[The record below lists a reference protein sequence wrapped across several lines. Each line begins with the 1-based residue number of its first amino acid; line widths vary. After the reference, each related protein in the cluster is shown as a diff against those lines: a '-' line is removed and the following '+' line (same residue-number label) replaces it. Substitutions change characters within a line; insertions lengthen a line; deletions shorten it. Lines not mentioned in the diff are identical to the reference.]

1 MKRGWGAEARRLGGG
16 WCARTGRR
24 RGKRLGD
31 STTRHRAKACGHVGD
46 TLTGW
51 GGVWCGR
58 GGTVGRSTMRRT
70 MDPRAKLV
78 EKLKW
83 CTTKTMHKY
92 FMSYMV
98 NINQFTNEI
107 CIYHVYQS
115 SSTWRRPWVGQQR
128 GSTAPEQRFGDAVGR
143 RVARRP
149 ASEEARRTWP
159 TSRKSNNTALIF
171 FNFRWLLDTIKN

>member
-1 MKRGWGAEARRLGGG
+1 
-16 WCARTGRR
+16 
-24 RGKRLGD
+24 
-31 STTRHRAKACGHVGD
+31 
-46 TLTGW
+46 
-51 GGVWCGR
+51 
-58 GGTVGRSTMRRT
+58 VGRSTMRRT

-115 SSTWRRPWVGQQR
+115 SSTWRRP
-128 GSTAPEQRFGDAVGR
+128 
-143 RVARRP
+143 
-149 ASEEARRTWP
+149 
-159 TSRKSNNTALIF
+159 
-171 FNFRWLLDTIKN
+171 